1 MSSNPTT
8 ATAAFRISSQ
18 QERTWLER
26 ERGVQQFAQC
36 VIRIEGPL
44 DAGKLESALQQVV
57 TKYEILRTVLKRQ
70 TGVKLPFQVIRDK
83 TELQFKQIAENG
95 AIEELLRRER
105 ESLPS
110 VEHGP
115 ALRALLID
123 TGVGRF
129 ALALTLPAFC
139 ADSAALNNLCSEIAT
154 TYGEGQTESSDV
166 MQYADLV
173 EWQNELLASEE
184 TKPGRDFWRDYCR
197 GINFASPEALTL
209 PSEKKQ
215 EAPFGFAFVAVSSN
229 LSEPIASLASRLK
242 VSHLSILLAAWRVL
256 LSRTTSSLEITIG
269 GEFDGRR
276 YEELATAMGPLARYL
291 PLRTELP
298 PDASFSTVLAQVE
311 KEWAEA
317 RNWQESFV
325 WSQVSETENP
335 FLPFA
340 FAHCDLGPKHAA
352 GGAEF
357 GLERVQVVSE
367 GFKLRLVGVRRGTE
381 LELEFD
387 YDSSRLERAVVERM
401 AGWYQRLLAAALANP
416 AEKIARLPLLSEAER
431 QQLLVEWNRTAAEYP
446 VSQCLQDLFEAQAAR
461 TPERVA
467 VRCGE
472 QALTYAELN
481 ARANQLAHYL
491 RRLGVGPDKLAGL
504 CLERS
509 AETIVA
515 VMAVLKAG
523 GAYVPLNPDNPAA
536 RLRQQME
543 GAVAVITEKKLAAQ
557 VPEFPG
563 TTLVLDGAEKPWTQE
578 PVSNPSRQTTPENLV
593 YVLYTSG
600 STGVPKGVAVRH
612 RNLVNY
618 ADFIGKRLELEK
630 YPQGLQFATVSTL
643 GADLGNTCIYPSL
656 ISGGTLHVIGY
667 ETATDGVRFAEYA
680 AKYGTDVLKIVPSH
694 MAALL
699 QSQADGEQ
707 AKKLLPRKY
716 LIFGGETLTPK
727 LVEKI
732 ESLHGSCELLNHYG
746 PTETTVGSLTLKLNE
761 YAAGQAQEL
770 ASIPI
775 GRPIQNTQV
784 YVLDQN
790 LEPVPVGVTGE
801 LYIAGAGV
809 TAGYLN
815 QPEKTAERFIAN
827 PFSTDGN
834 AKMYRTG
841 DLARYV
847 EGGAIEFLGRG
858 DDQVKVRGF
867 RIELG
872 EIEAALA
879 RHAGVKQALV
889 LARDDEQGDKRLLGY
904 VVTQGKELTGEELRE
919 YLKQEVPDYMVPQAI
934 AILAKF
940 PLTANGKIDRAALP
954 EPQTALAQRVYVAP
968 RNETEQKIAA
978 IWAEVLRRDLP
989 TISIDDNFFDLGGH
1003 SLMATQVV
1011 SRIRRT
1017 LSIELPLRTL
1027 FEHASVAALAAE
1039 ADKIAG
1045 GGHGDVLSLVRV
1057 PRGAP
1062 LPLSF
1067 AQQRLWV
1074 LDRIEP
1080 NNPLYNIPRAVQ
1092 LKGQLDISSL
1102 VRALNEIV
1110 RRHESQR
1117 TTFGTDENGEPVQL
1131 IAESLDLDVPIVDL
1145 ASYPDREAAA
1155 RDMATRESQIPFDLS
1170 VGPLLRAKILKLGAD
1185 NHILLLTMHHV
1196 VSDAWSAAIFFQEL
1210 AALYE
1215 AFKEGRPSPLPEL
1228 SVQYADYAAWQR
1240 TYLQGKVLEEQL
1252 NYWREH
1258 LQGAPPLLELP
1269 SERPRPEARTFAGAY
1284 EAISL
1289 APDMGSAIKEFSQKE
1304 GATPFMVL
1312 LAAFNVLLSR
1322 YSGQQ
1327 HIVLGTDIANRT
1339 TSETERMIGFF
1350 INLLPL
1356 HTDLSGD
1363 PTFKQLVSRVREIAL
1378 GAYAHQDIP
1387 FDKLVADLRP
1397 ERSLSHNPIVQALFV
1412 MQNIPPQQRQLAG
1425 VELLYFPVPITRSK
1439 FDVGVFMRESN
1450 GATFQDWLYSTELFD
1465 RGTIL
1470 RMAANF
1476 ETVLRDALSH
1486 PEKRVSELQ
1495 VQSEAEKQRIEAE
1508 RNARKQTQR
1517 KKLGSA
1523 QPKAIQLGG
1532 KEHED

>member
-1 MSSNPTT
+1 MEQN
-8 ATAAFRISSQ
+8 ATGFWLSPQ
-18 QERTWLER
+18 QKLAWKLASEVMHIDERAICR
-26 ERGVQQFAQC
+26 VAIRGV
-36 VIRIEGPL
+36 V
-44 DAGKLESALQQVV
+44 DESRLRASLH
-57 TKYEILRTVLKRQ
+57 ELISRHESLRTVFQRQ
-70 TGVKLPFQVIRDK
+70 TGMKVPFQVVLDSLEASWEEIDLSSK
-83 TELQFKQIAENG
+83 DPAERV
-95 AIEELLRRER
+95 AEMESLLRREQQFTA
-105 ESLPS
+105 
-110 VEHGP
+110 GP
-115 ALRALLID
+115 EQPAGVRALLVREQQSRYSLIVSVSALCAD
-123 TGVGRF
+123 AYSFSVMVSDLSSLYSGTAELLVEPLRYVQFAQWQLDLLESEEDDARSGRESWKKNLAAEQTG
-129 ALALTLPAFC
+129 LALPL
-139 ADSAALNNLCSEIAT
+139 
-154 TYGEGQTESSDV
+154 
-166 MQYADLV
+166 
-173 EWQNELLASEE
+173 
-184 TKPGRDFWRDYCR
+184 
-197 GINFASPEALTL
+197 
-209 PSEKKQ
+209 EKK
-215 EAPFGFAFVAVSSN
+215 A
-229 LSEPIASLASRLK
+229 
-242 VSHLSILLAAWRVL
+242 
-256 LSRTTSSLEITIG
+256 
-269 GEFDGRR
+269 
-276 YEELATAMGPLARYL
+276 
-291 PLRTELP
+291 
-298 PDASFSTVLAQVE
+298 DASFTPETSRFSLSAESATKVLRSSEPQTVLFAAWAALLHRIAHQNTVVVHLEASGREFEELQNAVGCFARVLPVTVSVE
-311 KEWAEA
+311 GHFSFADVQRHSSESVAKAI
-317 RNWQESFV
+317 RVQEFYPSELFESNTASF
-325 WSQVSETENP
+325 
-335 FLPFA
+335 A
-340 FAHCDLGPKHAA
+340 YYDLGEVRKA
-352 GGAEF
+352 GGTEF